1 MSPEELQS
9 RYVAEIEKRGQDD
22 RYIDGVEER
31 ELMQIAIQHG
41 FSTDRARTVL
51 ADVCRERGYVIEAV
65 VVRQIREKLL
75 ATAVGRRAVRRSGFE
90 AVVREAAGLVGGTT
104 RTDRD
109 VRTLV
114 VTTMDDAGLTR
125 VKPWWGGDWYSR
137 MKRDLGIA

>member
-9 RYVAEIEKRGQDD
+9 RYVAEIEKRGKDD

-41 FSTDRARTVL
+41 FSTERARTVL
-51 ADVCRERGYVIEAV
+51 TDVCRDRGYVIEAV
-65 VVRQIREKLL
+65 VVQHIREKLL
-75 ATAVGRRAVRRSGFE
+75 ANAARNRAIRQRAFE
-90 AVVREAAGLVGGTT
+90 SVVRETAGLVGGTT

-109 VRTLV
+109 VRKLV
-114 VTTMDDAGLTR
+114 VNTMDDTGITR